1 MPLVEEPLTSIKT
14 MKSITRAFFLLISFS
29 LIATPA
35 LAQDEVLKADWVM
48 PAAPGL
54 IPAQGILFMEPT
66 LYPDSLSYL
75 TGYGKYTN
83 SADSVSE
90 KRSEHICKSVNTES
104 CATDNQLN
112 YKAYLPSCENESKR
126 DCIDEF
132 WVTFNGK
139 KYKPTLNSYM
149 PATSIYHYSSDSA
162 ANLPEGKSSSI
173 WELTSPDFNNEK
185 LLFSVSAVFRGW
197 TSSNSKRFNGPNVS
211 VIIDQV
217 EIVRGGYKPP
227 DASTTGNG
235 WSIGGC
241 LSDGCQGTPLGFCAA
256 VDNGVCAKRVNNKA
270 GIRFGI
276 KLRISDP
283 PLTWIHGRL
292 SNPDFSISE
301 TNQVTTWSV
310 EADPVILPVIS
321 GWIPNTEVVAKLN
334 LTALQRPEETSWT
347 GPLSAGEFA
356 IKDFNK
362 WIPFM
367 SDKAQALQSRWSFGT
382 IGENV
387 SFNGKSMNQC
397 LKTKSVAG
405 IVMSNA
411 TVYQDGPPSWNSI
424 DASLDYKVAAPHFTP
439 TGKEFQGNYQL
450 RINSDFA
457 RCIYELKNVPLTATV
472 SVIGNE
478 GASKIATSSI
488 TMDSDWINFNVSGF
502 TFSAPTIKVQLAE
515 AKKDVV
521 EVSPVE
527 VAAAP
532 ALEPVISKVNKKTSI
547 ACVKGKVTKKV
558 TSVKPKCPAG
568 YKKK

>member
-1 MPLVEEPLTSIKT
+1 M
-14 MKSITRAFFLLISFS
+14 
-29 LIATPA
+29 
-35 LAQDEVLKADWVM
+35 
-48 PAAPGL
+48 
-54 IPAQGILFMEPT
+54 
-66 LYPDSLSYL
+66 
-75 TGYGKYTN
+75 
-83 SADSVSE
+83 
-90 KRSEHICKSVNTES
+90 
-104 CATDNQLN
+104 
-112 YKAYLPSCENESKR
+112 
-126 DCIDEF
+126 
-132 WVTFNGK
+132 
-139 KYKPTLNSYM
+139 
-149 PATSIYHYSSDSA
+149 
-162 ANLPEGKSSSI
+162 
-173 WELTSPDFNNEK
+173 
-185 LLFSVSAVFRGW
+185 
-197 TSSNSKRFNGPNVS
+197 
-211 VIIDQV
+211 
-217 EIVRGGYKPP
+217 
-227 DASTTGNG
+227 
-235 WSIGGC
+235 
-241 LSDGCQGTPLGFCAA
+241 
-256 VDNGVCAKRVNNKA
+256 
-270 GIRFGI
+270 RFGI

-321 GWIPNTEVVAKLN
+321 GWVPNSEVVAKLN
-334 LTALQRPEETSWT
+334 SPTLQRPEETSWT

-367 SDKAQALQSRWSFGT
+367 LDKAQALQSRWSFGT

-387 SFNGKSMNQC
+387 AFNGKSMNQC
-397 LKTKSVAG
+397 LKTKNVAG

-502 TFSAPTIKVQLAE
+502 TFSTPTIKVQLAE

-527 VAAAP
+527 VARAP
-532 ALEPVISKVNKKTSI
+532 ALETVISKVNKKSSI
-547 ACVKGKVTKKV
+547 TCVKGKTTKKV
-558 TSVKPKCPAG
+558 TAVKPKCPAG

>member
-1 MPLVEEPLTSIKT
+1 
-14 MKSITRAFFLLISFS
+14 MKAITRAFLLLISLS
-29 LIATPA
+29 LFAAPA
-35 LAQDEVLKADWVM
+35 LAQDEPLKADWVM

-54 IPAQGILFMEPT
+54 IPSQGIVFMEPT
-66 LYPDSLSYL
+66 LYPNSLSYL

-83 SADSVSE
+83 STDSINE

-104 CATDNQLN
+104 CATDNQLS
-112 YKAYLPSCENESKR
+112 YKAYIPVCENESKR

-132 WVTFNGK
+132 WLTFNGK

-149 PATSIYHYSSDSA
+149 PANSIYHYPSDTA

-185 LLFSVSAVFRGW
+185 QLFSVSAVFTGW
-197 TSSNSKRFNGPNVS
+197 TSSTSKRFNSPNVS
-211 VIIDQV
+211 VVIDQV
-217 EIVRGGYKPP
+217 EIVRGSYKPP
-227 DASTTGNG
+227 VASSSGNG
-235 WSIGGC
+235 WNIDGC

-256 VDNGVCAKRVNNKA
+256 VDNSICAKRINNRE
-270 GIRFGI
+270 GVRYGI
-276 KLRISDP
+276 KMRISDP

-292 SNPDFSISE
+292 SNPEFSISE
-301 TNQVTTWSV
+301 SNRGATWSV

-321 GWIPNTEVVAKLN
+321 GWIPNSEVVTKLN
-334 LTALQRPEETSWT
+334 YPVLQRPEETSWS

-387 SFNGKSMNQC
+387 AFNGKSLNQC
-397 LKTKSVAG
+397 LTSKSVAG

-439 TGKEFQGNYQL
+439 NGKEFKGNYQL

-457 RCIYELKNVPLTATV
+457 RCIYGLKNVPLTATV
-472 SVIGNE
+472 SVIGSE

-488 TMDSDWINFNVSGF
+488 SMGDDWINFNVSGF
-502 TFSAPTIKVQLAE
+502 TFSTPTIKVQLAE
-515 AKKDVV
+515 AKNEPIV
-521 EVSPVE
+521 EAKNE
-527 VAAAP
+527 VAPTNSVTSAVSQP
-532 ALEPVISKVNKKTSI
+532 QKKSSI
-547 ACVKGKVTKKV
+547 TCIKGKVTKKV
-558 TSVKPKCPAG
+558 TAVKPKCPAG